1 MEKGF
6 RNKQSSLRHSL
17 DYGACRG
24 VIVFGV
30 EQKLVISIELQII
43 LKLTYL
49 AGPYVWFLAAYDGLS
64 E

>member
-43 LKLTYL
+43 LKLT
-49 AGPYVWFLAAYDGLS
+49 
-64 E
+64 

>member
-30 EQKLVISIELQII
+30 AQKLAISIELPII
-43 LKLTYL
+43 WELT
-49 AGPYVWFLAAYDGLS
+49 
-64 E
+64 